1 MALALVLNGYRFK
14 VHHKSKNPEL
24 SINIK
29 LTDSF
34 YDTYECECPNK
45 QLQQSRWYSV
55 IETRLL
61 VTGKRV
67 KHKK

>member
-1 MALALVLNGYRFK
+1 MALALILNGHHFK
-14 VHHKSKNPEL
+14 VHHKSKYPEL

-45 QLQQSRWYSV
+45 QLQQ
-55 IETRLL
+55 
-61 VTGKRV
+61 
-67 KHKK
+67 